1 MVTTNLSVKEIENI
15 LVNFLGGVRTNIMVP
30 NLSWGLLNHEADF
43 VSIDK
48 MVILQKLK

>member
-30 NLSWGLLNHEADF
+30 NLS
-43 VSIDK
+43 
-48 MVILQKLK
+48 